1 MPVLIFLRAALII
14 RIDFMW
20 DKGVEGLGA
29 GPVERNIVVLILIL
43 SQDKNFLQQK
53 IIILLIAVQR
63 KRDLHKKNTVLEV
76 IQGIVKSDGS
86 YQLLLVLE
94 FVDPCSVLDAGS
106 GGYPSCVRMRR
117 NSSSARR

>member
-14 RIDFMW
+14 RIDCMW
-20 DKGVEGLGA
+20 DTGVDGLGA

-63 KRDLHKKNTVLEV
+63 KRDLHKRSTALEV
-76 IQGIVKSDGS
+76 IQDIVKSDGNH
-86 YQLLLVLE
+86 QLVLVLE
-94 FVDPCSVLDAGS
+94 FVFPCSVFDAGS
-106 GGYPSCVRMRR
+106 GGYPSCVRMRDS
-117 NSSSARR
+117 SSSARR